1 MINVFKKIWSFSIK
15 EKGNLQKS
23 IVIGFLNAIFNSLL
37 VTALYVVLKAIVE
50 NSVSTNTEWTAFII
64 MAVSI
69 VGKIVTQY
77 FSATSENAC
86 RLFHGC

>member
-50 NSVSTNTEWTAFII
+50 NSVSTNT
-64 MAVSI
+64 
-69 VGKIVTQY
+69 
-77 FSATSENAC
+77 
-86 RLFHGC
+86 

>member
-50 NSVSTNTEWTAFII
+50 NSVSTIQSGRRLLSWL
-64 MAVSI
+64 
-69 VGKIVTQY
+69 
-77 FSATSENAC
+77 SA
-86 RLFHGC
+86 L